1 MSHAI
6 SVRLPENLTQAL
18 EKVAEAVDRPKTF
31 LIRKA
36 VEAYLA
42 EYADYQIAIDRL
54 RDKGDK
60 IIGGAEL
67 RKNLG
72 L

>member
-31 LIRKA
+31 LIRKEIVSFGA
-36 VEAYLA
+36 VVRFQNRL
-42 EYADYQIAIDRL
+42 IAGTSVR
-54 RDKGDK
+54 
-60 IIGGAEL
+60 
-67 RKNLG
+67 
-72 L
+72 

>member
-6 SVRLPENLTQAL
+6 SVRLPEDLTQAL
-18 EKVAEAVDRPKTF
+18 ERVAEAVDRPKTF

-36 VEAYLA
+36 VEAYLV
-42 EYADYQIAIDRL
+42 EYADYQIALDRL

-60 IIGGAEL
+60 IVSPAQL